1 MAPIFALLAV
11 GGFDFGNLT
20 LHKLTATS
28 AARAGVQ
35 YGSLDFATAAN
46 TSGIIQAAL
55 DDAGF
60 IDDADLDVT
69 ARQFTSCPGEG
80 EVAST
85 ALCADG
91 GFSMM
96 YVEVTVQESYEFLMA
111 YPGVSSPHTVQS
123 TVRMRVR

>member
-11 GGFDFGNLT
+11 GGFDFGNLA
-20 LHKLTATS
+20 LHKLAATS

-46 TSGIIQAAL
+46 TSGIVQAAR
-55 DDAGF
+55 DDAG
-60 IDDADLDVT
+60 DADNSLAVT

-91 GFSMM
+91 SFSMM
-96 YVEVTVQESYEFLMA
+96 YVEVTVQESYDFLMV
-111 YPGVSSPHTVQS
+111 YPGVSSPQTVLS
-123 TVRMRVR
+123 TTRMRVR